1 MSPSD
6 RYTRTAVI
14 LHWLIAALL
23 LVEVA
28 QGWLM
33 QEIPKQPPGL
43 RADQFNLH
51 KSFGLV
57 LFALLL
63 VRLGWRLLNPPPP
76 MVGVARWQM
85 RAAKTNHAILYIA
98 MLVLPLSGYLGSV
111 FSGYPI
117 KWFGVMLPSWGAQ
130 NAAIKDLMSTVHWAT
145 SWILVASTA
154 LHIAGAL
161 KHELAG
167 QHVMARMALRRASQR
182 ERSSARLAPPP
193 QTR

>member
-76 MVGVARWQM
+76 MVGVARWQI

-117 KWFGVMLPSWGAQ
+117 KWFGIMLPSWGTQ
-130 NAAIKDLMSTVHWAT
+130 NAAVKDLMSTVHWAT
-145 SWILVASTA
+145 SWILVASTV

-167 QHVMARMALRRASQR
+167 QHVMARMSLHRGLRGA
-182 ERSSARLAPPP
+182 SARAPLATPPSA
-193 QTR
+193 

>member
-63 VRLGWRLLNPPPP
+63 GRLGWRVLNPPPP

-117 KWFGVMLPSWGAQ
+117 KWFGIMLPSWGTQ
-130 NAAIKDLMSTVHWAT
+130 NAAVKHLMSTVHWAT
-145 SWILVASTA
+145 SWILVASTT
-154 LHIAGAL
+154 LHIVVAL
-161 KHELAG
+161 NHELAG
-167 QHVMARMALRRASQR
+167 PHVMGRMAFGRASGR
-182 ERSSARLAPPP
+182 ASARA
-193 QTR
+193 

>member
-1 MSPSD
+1 MMQSVE
-6 RYTRTAVI
+6 RYTRTAVV

-51 KSFGLV
+51 KSFGL
-57 LFALLL
+57 LLL
-63 VRLGWRLLNPPPP
+63 AFVLMRLGWRLLHPPPP
-76 MVGVARWQM
+76 MVGVARWQI
-85 RAAKTNHAILYIA
+85 RAAKTNHVILYIA
-98 MLVLPLSGYLGSV
+98 MFVLPLSGYLGSV

-117 KWFGVMLPSWGAQ
+117 KWFGVTLPSWGAA
-130 NAAIKDLMSTVHWAT
+130 NPAIKDLMSTVHWVT
-145 SWILVASTA
+145 SWVLVASTA

-161 KHELAG
+161 KHELSG
-167 QHVMARMALRRASQR
+167 QHVMARMALRRSSR
-182 ERSSARLAPPP
+182 RRSATATLVPPP
-193 QTR
+193 A

>member
-23 LVEVA
+23 LIEVA
-28 QGWLM
+28 QGWWM

-51 KSFGLV
+51 KSFGLL
-57 LFALLL
+57 LFALVLA
-63 VRLGWRLLNPPPP
+63 RLGWRLLYPPPP
-76 MVGVARWQM
+76 LLGVARWQL

-98 MLVLPLSGYLGSV
+98 MFVLPLSGYLGSV

-117 KWFGVMLPSWGAQ
+117 KWFGVTLPAWGAQ
-130 NAAIKDLMSTVHWAT
+130 NPAIKDLMSTVHWVA
-145 SWILVASTA
+145 SWVLVASTA
-154 LHIAGAL
+154 LHIAGAF

-167 QHVMARMALRRASQR
+167 EHVMARMSFRRASR
-182 ERSSARLAPPP
+182 RAPRPAPLATPPP
-193 QTR
+193 A

>member
-1 MSPSD
+1 MSPSE
-6 RYTRTAVI
+6 RYTRTAVL

-28 QGWLM
+28 QGWWM

-57 LFALLL
+57 LLALVL
-63 VRLGWRLLNPPPP
+63 VRLGWRLLHPAPPL
-76 MVGVARWQM
+76 VGAARWQ
-85 RAAKTNHAILYIA
+85 RIAARINHTLLYVA
-98 MLVLPLSGYLGSV
+98 MFALPLSGYLGSV

-117 KWFGVMLPSWGAQ
+117 KWFGITLPSWGAA
-130 NAAIKDLMSTVHWAT
+130 NPAIKDAMSTVHLIVSWA
-145 SWILVASTA
+145 LVACTA
-154 LHIAGAL
+154 LHIAGAF

-167 QHVMARMALRRASQR
+167 EAVLARMAWRRKEPA
-182 ERSSARLAPPP
+182 ANAGRLATPPAG
-193 QTR
+193 